1 MLKKNEILTVR
12 FDGYTSDGLAVAHPD
27 GEALFVPQ
35 ALAGETAEVKILRAE
50 KTRAYGKLQNIL
62 SASDARVE
70 PDCALFGR
78 CGGCALRHM
87 DYGEEKR
94 MKRQRVRDAFS
105 RIAHLDP
112 GELPIFGAENT
123 DHYRNKSV
131 FPVVQTPS
139 GPAAGYYRA
148 RSHDVVPVTR
158 CLLGAPAADRA
169 REAVLQWMRE
179 NRVPGYSDGKP
190 GEIRHI
196 FVRTARSG
204 AAQVCV
210 MVQGQKLRAKEKL
223 PRYLERAVPG
233 LASVAVGYTD
243 GRLNT
248 IACGRYETIFGAD
261 AIEETLLGLK
271 FRLSPASFFQVNPD
285 QAERLY
291 SLALDFAGL
300 KKNDTALDLYCGTGT
315 ITLLLA
321 SRAGSAL
328 GAEIVPAAIEDARE
342 NAARNGAQNAEFFCA
357 DASKAAQTLASEG
370 LRPDVVCVDPPRKGL
385 APDALGAIAAMA
397 PRRVVYV
404 SCDPATLARDCARLA
419 GRGYTLKKAACVD
432 MFPRCAHIE
441 SVALLTRED
450 A

>member
-27 GEALFVPQ
+27 GEALFVPF
-35 ALAGETAEVKILRAE
+35 ALIGESAEVKVVRAE

-62 SASDARVE
+62 TASNARVE

-87 DYGEEKR
+87 DYEEEKR

-105 RIAHLDP
+105 RIARIDP
-112 GELPIFGAENT
+112 GELPIFGAQST
-123 DHYRNKSV
+123 ARYRNKSV
-131 FPVVQTPS
+131 FPVVQTPG

-148 RSHDVVPVTR
+148 RSHDVIPVTR
-158 CLLGAPAADRA
+158 CLLGAPAADCA

-179 NRVPGYSDGKP
+179 NRVPGYSDGRP
-190 GEIRHI
+190 GQVRHI
-196 FVRTARSG
+196 FVRTSRSG
-204 AAQVCV
+204 QTQVCV
-210 MVQGQKLRAKEKL
+210 MVQGQTLRKKDAL
-223 PRYLERAVPG
+223 ARYLQRAVPG

-285 QAERLY
+285 QAETLY
-291 SLALDFAGL
+291 SLALDFADL
-300 KKNDTALDLYCGTGT
+300 KKTDTALDLYCGTGT

-342 NAARNGAQNAEFFCA
+342 NAARNGAENAEFFCA
-357 DASKAAQTLASEG
+357 DASAAARRLASDG

-385 APDALGAIAAMA
+385 APDVVDAIAAMA

-419 GRGYTLKKAACVD
+419 ERGYTFQKAACVD
-432 MFPRCAHIE
+432 MFPRCAHVE